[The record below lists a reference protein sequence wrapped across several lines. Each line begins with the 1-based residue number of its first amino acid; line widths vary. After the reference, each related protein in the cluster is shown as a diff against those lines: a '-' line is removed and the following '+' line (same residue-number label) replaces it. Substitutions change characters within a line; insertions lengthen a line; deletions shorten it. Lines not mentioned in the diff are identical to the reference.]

1 MYKLMLVDDEGNILR
16 SLQRALA
23 LEPYEVETFTTGSEA
38 LARLTQAGFDLI
50 LSDYRMPGMD
60 GITFLTECKK
70 RYPDTMRLIL
80 SGYTDLEALMAA
92 INQAQ
97 IYRFICKP
105 WQDYDLKTAIFQAL
119 SHRAVLSENRR
130 LAEQVRR
137 QQSQLFRQKHLLKQ
151 LESENPGITH
161 VKWAEDGSVIL
172 DDEGGV

>member
-1 MYKLMLVDDEGNILR
+1 MYKLMLVDDEENILR

-23 LEPYEVETFTTGSEA
+23 VEPYEVETFTNGSEA
-38 LARLTQAGFDLI
+38 LTRMEQADFDLV

-60 GITFLTECKK
+60 GIALLAECKK
-70 RYPDTMRLIL
+70 RHPDTMRIIL
-80 SGYTDLEALMAA
+80 SGYTDLAALMGA

-97 IYRFICKP
+97 IYRFLCKP

-119 SHRAVLSENRR
+119 SHRAVLIENRR

-137 QQSQLFRQKHLLKQ
+137 QQSQLYRQSHLLQQ

-172 DDEGGV
+172 DDEDGV